1 MKKIYFLFFF
11 LTFGLLKIKT
21 QSVTETNI
29 TIQEGIYNLI
39 LSAKDKAVSFN
50 REFSIKR
57 EELGSDN
64 INFRIKRK
72 KFENNTLSNYFTIQH
87 MKTELFVG
95 IKTEKDNITNFFMS
109 KEIVEN
115 KTISFEFCFNEVE
128 KNKYI
133 IQHKSGCYL
142 REKNE
147 KLRCSFEPL
156 DKYSNFNLF
165 KLYSE
170 VDKTNE
176 EDLKI
181 LEKEPIDVLIK
192 YIDLNDPLL
201 NRTDIK
207 QISKDI
213 QNDELLFCIRS
224 VLQNIPWIRKI
235 FILMPNEKVRFLKDQ
250 ELIKDKIVFVKDKDL
265 LGYESSNIHAFQFR
279 LWNMKQFGMSD
290 NFICLDD
297 DYFIGKPL
305 NKSDFFYVQN
315 GTVVPAQIATKYQV
329 HNKRTFSR
337 DYNKV
342 KRNIKNSRPQSSNNF
357 MYTVYNTY
365 LFFIDEFKG
374 KIKVPYFTHNAIP
387 INVKDLKEVYDL
399 IHKSKFRE
407 PTLDSLY
414 RNSDTLQ
421 FQTAV
426 NIYTFN
432 KYSRKV
438 NLIKHSY
445 IDAEYTIK
453 GDYDAQLF
461 CINTGGN
468 KDYSKLSHLKAKI
481 SMNKIFPVPSKYEIL
496 NYTYIPYTSYQI
508 IKFLDDNIKNL
519 KTRKETSEIFKMQK
533 KSNEK
538 LDFINNFK
546 SLSLKYKNDNK
557 KILNEIS
564 KTKIIYDKCMNKSA
578 KLVNELNIYYEQ
590 DRLNEI
596 KKEKIIRKKK
606 YENIKNETFKKLKN
620 MEKNEFKLYFIMYTE
635 FLIIIIFLIIILFL
649 CFYEK
654 KNNNEDIQKK
664 NILLM
669 L

>member
-95 IKTEKDNITNFFMS
+95 IKAEKDNITNFFMS

-147 KLRCSFEPL
+147 KLQCSFEPL

-165 KLYSE
+165 KLYCE

-279 LWNMKQFGMSD
+279 LWNMKKFGMSD

-578 KLVNELNIYYEQ
+578 KLVNELYIYYEQ

>member
-147 KLRCSFEPL
+147 KLQCSFEPL

-165 KLYSE
+165 KLYCE

-250 ELIKDKIVFVKDKDL
+250 QLIKDKIVFVKDKDL

-481 SMNKIFPVPSKYEIL
+481 SMNKIFPVHSKYEIL

-578 KLVNELNIYYEQ
+578 KLVNELYIYYEQ

-654 KNNNEDIQKK
+654 KNNNQDIQKK

>member
-147 KLRCSFEPL
+147 KLQCSFETL

-165 KLYSE
+165 KLYCE

-578 KLVNELNIYYEQ
+578 KLVNELYIYYEQ

-635 FLIIIIFLIIILFL
+635 FLIITIFLIIILFL

>member
-1 MKKIYFLFFF
+1 MEKIYFLFFF

-147 KLRCSFEPL
+147 KLQCSFEPL

-165 KLYSE
+165 KLYCE

-279 LWNMKQFGMSD
+279 LWNMKKFGMSD

-578 KLVNELNIYYEQ
+578 KLVNELYIYYEQ

>member
-147 KLRCSFEPL
+147 KLQCSFEPL

-165 KLYSE
+165 KLYCE

-279 LWNMKQFGMSD
+279 LWNMKKFGMSD

-538 LDFINNFK
+538 LDFIGNFK

-578 KLVNELNIYYEQ
+578 KLVNELYIYYEQ

-635 FLIIIIFLIIILFL
+635 FLIITIFLIIILFL

>member
-11 LTFGLLKIKT
+11 LNFGLLKIKT

-95 IKTEKDNITNFFMS
+95 IKAEKDNITNFFMS

-147 KLRCSFEPL
+147 KLQCSFEPL

-165 KLYSE
+165 KLYCE

-279 LWNMKQFGMSD
+279 LWNMKKFGMSD

-578 KLVNELNIYYEQ
+578 KLVNELYIYYEQ

>member
-39 LSAKDKAVSFN
+39 LSAKDKAASFN

-147 KLRCSFEPL
+147 KLQCSFEPL

-165 KLYSE
+165 KLYCE

-279 LWNMKQFGMSD
+279 LWNMKKFGMSD

-578 KLVNELNIYYEQ
+578 KLVNELYIYYEQ

>member
-1 MKKIYFLFFF
+1 
-11 LTFGLLKIKT
+11 
-21 QSVTETNI
+21 
-29 TIQEGIYNLI
+29 
-39 LSAKDKAVSFN
+39 
-50 REFSIKR
+50 
-57 EELGSDN
+57 
-64 INFRIKRK
+64 
-72 KFENNTLSNYFTIQH
+72 

-147 KLRCSFEPL
+147 KLQCSFEPL
-156 DKYSNFNLF
+156 DKYSNFNLL
-165 KLYSE
+165 KLYCE

-578 KLVNELNIYYEQ
+578 KLVNELYIYYEQ

-635 FLIIIIFLIIILFL
+635 FLIITIFLIIILFL

>member
-1 MKKIYFLFFF
+1 M
-11 LTFGLLKIKT
+11 
-21 QSVTETNI
+21 
-29 TIQEGIYNLI
+29 
-39 LSAKDKAVSFN
+39 
-50 REFSIKR
+50 
-57 EELGSDN
+57 
-64 INFRIKRK
+64 
-72 KFENNTLSNYFTIQH
+72 
-87 MKTELFVG
+87 
-95 IKTEKDNITNFFMS
+95 
-109 KEIVEN
+109 
-115 KTISFEFCFNEVE
+115 
-128 KNKYI
+128 
-133 IQHKSGCYL
+133 
-142 REKNE
+142 
-147 KLRCSFEPL
+147 
-156 DKYSNFNLF
+156 
-165 KLYSE
+165 
-170 VDKTNE
+170 
-176 EDLKI
+176 
-181 LEKEPIDVLIK
+181 EKEPIDVLIK

-519 KTRKETSEIFKMQK
+519 KTRKETSEIFKIQK

-578 KLVNELNIYYEQ
+578 KLVNELYIYYEQ

-606 YENIKNETFKKLKN
+606 YENIKNETFKKMKN

>member
-165 KLYSE
+165 KLYCE

-279 LWNMKQFGMSD
+279 LWNMKKFGMSD

-578 KLVNELNIYYEQ
+578 KLVNELYIYYEQ